1 MTEVELTNL
10 NKYML
15 HPKSMVSYL
24 KNIVKQKNTN
34 YKEPVP
40 KRCIRYNKNYF
51 VPGHTDK
58 LFWIFY
64 VLKYGFEKY
73 ELLGSSIFQEE
84 KSFKL
89 ELIQHL
95 TAKNRMLRDTYK
107 FKRLDVCES
116 ELLND
121 EKISFKT
128 FHVLCMI
135 HGINI
140 IYIND
145 KLYCKL
151 YVDDEEEDDN
161 NTVIHKIGD
170 EFVYEINPREEI
182 VLNYME
188 TKYEIKN
195 YEKPIKSIGSYKLPE
210 LKEIAAIIK
219 LPPSDLTLKKASLY
233 DKICEVLNIKNSNNN

>member
-1 MTEVELTNL
+1 MTDQILNEL

-15 HPKSMVSYL
+15 HPKNMLSNL
-24 KNIVKQKNTN
+24 KCIVNQRNIN
-34 YKEPVP
+34 YKEPEP
-40 KRCIRYNKNYF
+40 KRCIRYNKNFF

-64 VLKYGFEKY
+64 VLKYGFDNY

-84 KSFKL
+84 KKLKL

-95 TAKNRMLRDTYK
+95 KAKLKMLKDTYK
-107 FKRLDVCES
+107 FKRLDICES

-121 EKISFKT
+121 DKISFKT
-128 FHVLCMI
+128 FHALCMI

-140 IYIND
+140 LYIND

-151 YVDDEEEDDN
+151 YTDEDDDIEN
-161 NTVIHKIGD
+161 NKVIHKIGD
-170 EFVYEINPREEI
+170 EYVYEVNPREEL

-195 YEKPIKSIGSYKLPE
+195 YEKPIKSISSYKLQD
-210 LKEIAAIIK
+210 LKEIGKIVK
-219 LPPSDLTLKKASLY
+219 LSDTDLNLKKAEIY
-233 DKICEVLNIKNSNNN
+233 KKICETLNIEI